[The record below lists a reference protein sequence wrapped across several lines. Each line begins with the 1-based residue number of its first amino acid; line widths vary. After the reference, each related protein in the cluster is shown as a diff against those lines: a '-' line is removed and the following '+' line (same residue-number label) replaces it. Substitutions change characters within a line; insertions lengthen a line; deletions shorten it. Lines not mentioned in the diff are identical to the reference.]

1 MVYKKIAIIG
11 LGTLGGFVADSIAT
25 LEGVEK
31 LVIVD
36 HDDVESKNI
45 INSIYRP
52 IDIGTSKVEALSD
65 IILSKENDI
74 QVEAIGE
81 KFIEG
86 ESDLPKCDLVLDCR
100 DYTYDRGDVIDA
112 RLYISSRY
120 LIVDCRMNVSYPEKT
135 EGKYLI
141 KLNKDDLR
149 STANIV
155 AMMVSCL
162 TFEHLKKLRTVQK
175 YEIDFV
181 KNIDNHC
188 YDVIFD
194 NTSDVDKFV
203 NLPDTIV
210 PILDMNKKNDLNLVV
225 GSRLFPIAET
235 IIPKK
240 SLMTTED
247 IVKNFSELTKAQSNF
262 NNYVVT
268 ISDNKYIELLP
279 ETGAA

>member
-52 IDIGTSKVEALSD
+52 IDIGTQKVEALSD

-74 QVEAIGE
+74 EVEAIAE

-86 ESDLPKCDLVLDCR
+86 ESKIPKCDLVLDCR
-100 DYTYDRGDVIDA
+100 DYTYDRGNVIDA

-120 LIVDCRMNVSYPEKT
+120 LIVDCRKNVSYPEKVQ
-135 EGKYLI
+135 GKYLV
-141 KLNKDDLR
+141 KLNMDDLR
-149 STANIV
+149 SAAYIV
-155 AMMVSCL
+155 AMMVSCG
-162 TFEHLKKLRTVQK
+162 TFDHLIALRTVQK

-181 KNIDNHC
+181 KNIDNYC
-188 YDVIFD
+188 YDIIFD
-194 NTSDVDKFV
+194 NISDSDKFV
-203 NLPDTIV
+203 NLPDKIV
-210 PILDMNKKNDLNLVV
+210 PLIEMSRQNDLNLVV
-225 GSRLFPIAET
+225 GSRMFPIAEAM
-235 IIPKK
+235 IPKA

-247 IVKNFSELTKAQSNF
+247 IVRNFTALTKSQSNF
-262 NNYVVT
+262 NNYLIT
-268 ISDNKYIELLP
+268 IIDNKYIELLP